1 MATLVDEKKAGAG
14 KGSDR
19 LDHWIGGASV
29 APSSGAYFD
38 SLNPVDDSLYAR
50 AAAGTAEDVDRAVK
64 TAHEAFKRHRHL
76 PPGVRE
82 AWMAKAAEVVERDQ
96 DKFKEVL
103 IDEVGS
109 PAAKAGFELKFAIGF
124 LRAAAGVPRRI
135 RGETIPSDA
144 PGRISMIVREPV
156 GVVAGITPFN
166 VPLIKGIKQSAMALA
181 TGNAFVLLPSE
192 AAPRLASLIADLWR
206 EVGVPEGLFNIVY
219 GNGAE
224 IGDALT
230 GHKLVRAITFTGSSR
245 VGKHIAQIAARDLK
259 KYTLELGGK
268 SPMIICA
275 DADFEKA
282 VGAAVFGMFMFQGQ
296 VCMGASR
303 IFVERPIFDKFCE
316 AYSAA
321 ARKVSQGDL
330 RSPTTM
336 MGPII
341 SERQRERVRRHI
353 DDAKSKGA
361 KLLAGGEWTGNI
373 CSATVLAGV
382 TPEMDVKREETFG
395 PVTSIYP
402 FDDLAEV
409 IELANDTEYGLSASV
424 YTQNI
429 DKAMKLAQG
438 IETGMVHINAPTIHD
453 EPHVPFGGS
462 KESGFGRE
470 GTEAD
475 LDIMTEW
482 KWITIQTAVDGGGG
496 H

>member
-1 MATLVDEKKAGAG
+1 MATLIDGETAQARKAGA
-14 KGSDR
+14 R
-19 LDHWIGGASV
+19 LDHWIGGAAV
-29 APSSGAYFD
+29 APSGGDYFD
-38 SLNPVDDSLYAR
+38 DLNPVDDSVYAR
-50 AAAGTAEDVDRAVK
+50 AAAGNAADVEHAVE
-64 TAHEAFKRHRHL
+64 TAHEAFRRHRAL
-76 PPGVRE
+76 PPGARE
-82 AWMAKAAEVVERDQ
+82 AWLAKAATIVERDAAQ
-96 DKFKEVL
+96 FHDVL
-103 IDEVGS
+103 IDEIGS
-109 PAAKAGFELKFAIGF
+109 PVAKAGFEVRFAIGF
-124 LRAAAGVPRRI
+124 LRAAAGVPRRV
-135 RGETIPSDA
+135 RGETIPSDV
-144 PGRISMIVREPV
+144 PGRISMSVREPV

-192 AAPRLASLIADLWR
+192 AAPRVADLLANLWR
-206 EVGVPEGLFNIVY
+206 EAGVPDGLFNVVY

-268 SPMIICA
+268 SPMVICA
-275 DADFEKA
+275 DADFDKA
-282 VGAAVFGMFMFQGQ
+282 VQAAVFGMFMYQGQ

-303 IFVERPIFDKFCE
+303 IFVERPIFDRFAE

-321 ARKVSQGDL
+321 ARKVGAGDL
-330 RSPTTM
+330 RSPQTM

-341 SERQRERVRRHI
+341 SPRQRERVRGHI
-353 DDAKSKGA
+353 EDARAKGA
-361 KLLAGGEWTGNI
+361 KLLAGGDWSGNV

-382 TPEMDVKREETFG
+382 TPEMTVGAEETFG
-395 PVTSIYP
+395 PVTSLYP
-402 FDDLAEV
+402 FDDLEEALR
-409 IELANDTEYGLSASV
+409 LANDTEYGLSASV
-424 YTQNI
+424 FTQDI
-429 DKAMKLAQG
+429 DKALKLANG
-438 IETGMVHINAPTIHD
+438 IEAGMVHINAPTLHD

-462 KESGFGRE
+462 KDSGFGRE

-482 KWITIQTAVDGGGG
+482 KWITIQTAGDGGGG